1 MEPLTFVVLCV
12 VVIYIE
18 RENWRTL
25 LCWFIVCVRERGG
38 LEEPFVVLGTVILC
52 ERGREL
58 EVSCVVLV

>member
-1 MEPLTFVVLCV
+1 MLVYSVC
-12 VVIYIE
+12 E
-18 RENWRTL
+18 RE
-25 LCWFIVCVRERGG
+25 GG